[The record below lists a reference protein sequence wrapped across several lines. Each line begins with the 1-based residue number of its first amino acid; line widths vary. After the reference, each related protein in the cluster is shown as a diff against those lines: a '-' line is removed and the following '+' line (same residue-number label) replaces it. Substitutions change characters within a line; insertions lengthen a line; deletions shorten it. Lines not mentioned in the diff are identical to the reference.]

1 MSRIK
6 IALYPGT
13 FDPITY
19 GHLDIIKRSTDFVDK
34 LYIGIAN
41 NRKKKVLFF
50 QQVPSHAL
58 KKEENLFLL

>member
-19 GHLDIIKRSTDFVDK
+19 GHLDIIKRSTDIVDK

-41 NRKKKVLFF
+41 NRKKKY
-50 QQVPSHAL
+50 
-58 KKEENLFLL
+58 FLI

>member
-19 GHLDIIKRSTDFVDK
+19 GHLDIIKRSTDIVDK

-41 NRKKKVLFF
+41 NRKKKVLFNIKYRKTIIF
-50 QQVPSHAL
+50 VI
-58 KKEENLFLL
+58 NI